1 MAASIRRRR
10 SNRPGNSQAKRTVR
24 TIDTLESVSAPA
36 GATEGVSAPISASVS
51 QVSRQR
57 GHGFSTA
64 HLPGRT
70 HAFEGRDLSEEHDTD
85 EHLEET
91 APLPLDDWHR
101 RKGARM
107 VPFAGY
113 YMPIQFDGI
122 VSEHNW
128 TRSQAGL
135 FDVSHMGQIMVTG
148 EKAAEELEKL
158 LPGAIASLKPGKVRY
173 SLLLDE
179 DGGIL
184 DDLMV
189 TNATPWIEGD
199 ADAGE
204 EGHWGEPAYYLV
216 VNGATKWEDIGHLRE
231 FIDDDVTLTH
241 MDEHALIALQ
251 GPSAAT
257 ALNRVMRNVIDDM
270 VFMESVT
277 HEFGEWP
284 LRITRSGY
292 TGEDGFEISVP
303 AEFAESLADRLCA
316 EIEVRPIGLGARDS
330 LRLEAGLPLYGHD
343 ITTDTDPVSA
353 DLGFALTKKRREQG
367 GWMGHEK
374 VMQVLENGPA
384 QKRVGLAIDGRM
396 PAREGAPIY
405 SGDTQVGRITSGGFS
420 PTLERPIAMGYVDT
434 ALASEGT
441 ELEVEVRNKRLP
453 AKVTKLPFVPHRYHR
468 GN

>member
-1 MAASIRRRR
+1 LSDD
-10 SNRPGNSQAKRTVR
+10 TED
-24 TIDTLESVSAPA
+24 TIAETDTLP
-36 GATEGVSAPISASVS
+36 
-51 QVSRQR
+51 
-57 GHGFSTA
+57 
-64 HLPGRT
+64 
-70 HAFEGRDLSEEHDTD
+70 RD
-85 EHLEET
+85 
-91 APLPLDDWHR
+91 AWHR

-113 YMPIQFDGI
+113 HMPIQYEGI
-122 VSEHNW
+122 VIEHGW
-128 TRSQAGL
+128 TRTQAGL
-135 FDVSHMGQIMVTG
+135 FDVSHMGQLMVTG
-148 EKAAEELEKL
+148 DKAAAELEKL

-173 SLLLDE
+173 SLLIGE

-199 ADAGE
+199 EEAGT

-216 VNGATKWEDIGHLRE
+216 VNGAMKWDDIAHLRE
-231 FIDDDVTLTH
+231 HLDDDVTLTQ

-251 GPSAAT
+251 GPNAAT

-270 VFMESVT
+270 VFMESVV
-277 HEFGEWP
+277 HDFGEWP

-343 ITTDTDPVSA
+343 ITPETDPVSA
-353 DLGFALTKKRREQG
+353 DLGFALTKRRREEG
-367 GWMGHEK
+367 GWMGHEP
-374 VMQVLENGPA
+374 VMKAFTEGPA

-396 PAREGAPIY
+396 PAREGALVY

-420 PTLERPIAMGYVDT
+420 PTLERPIAMGYVNT
-434 ALASEGT
+434 ALAAEGT
-441 ELEVEVRNKRLP
+441 ELEGEVRKKRLP
-453 AKVTKLPFVPHRYHR
+453 ATVASLPFVPHRYHR
-468 GN
+468 GK